1 MPCVS
6 VRSSQLATYLD
17 PGNDAEPYRRGLL
30 GAGIYP
36 HRTAGAR
43 AAAPP
48 ALKSIKVTYI
58 EPDAAAEMGVREWPF
73 SDRKDGAEETVPAGA
88 QRYVLKGTGTVECSD
103 YAGGVADDEAQT
115 VGPGSLVECEA
126 QTNLRWR
133 RRRRAVHGADAVL
146 RGLDGVPSTVAILI
160 LFFGF
165 LLANAGSFG

>member
-1 MPCVS
+1 MMQSLIAVALLTAPAS
-6 VRSSQLATYLD
+6 TLTAPAPRAR
-17 PGNDAEPYRRGLL
+17 PRR
-30 GAGIYP
+30 
-36 HRTAGAR
+36 T
-43 AAAPP
+43 
-48 ALKSIKVTYI
+48 ALKSIKVTYL

-126 QTNLRWR
+126 QTNLKWN
-133 RRRRAVHGADAVL
+133 GDFTVL
-146 RGLDGVPSTVAILI
+146 TPSFEDWTEYLSTVAILI

-165 LLANAGSFG
+165 LLANAGNFG